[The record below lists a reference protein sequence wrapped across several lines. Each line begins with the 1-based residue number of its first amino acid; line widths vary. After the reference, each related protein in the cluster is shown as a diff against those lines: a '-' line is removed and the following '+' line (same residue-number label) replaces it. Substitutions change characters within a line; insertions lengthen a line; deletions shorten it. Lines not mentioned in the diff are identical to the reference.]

1 MRVWQE
7 EPLVV
12 IEDARE
18 RVVGGSAP
26 LITLRLGAA
35 DQMPCVACHLRASEA
50 RRLAGELLAAAAAL
64 EELS

>member
-18 RVVGGSAP
+18 RVIGGSAP
-26 LITLRLGAA
+26 LITLRLGAE
-35 DQMPCVACHLRASEA
+35 QMPSGACYLRPAEA
-50 RRLAGELLAAAAAL
+50 RRLAGELLAAAAAA

>member
-1 MRVWQE
+1 MRVWRE

-12 IEDARE
+12 MEDARE
-18 RVVGGSAP
+18 RVVGASAP
-26 LITLRLGAA
+26 LITLLLGGAEQA
-35 DQMPCVACHLRASEA
+35 PCVACCLRASEA

>member
-1 MRVWQE
+1 M
-7 EPLVV
+7 
-12 IEDARE
+12 EDARE

-26 LITLRLGAA
+26 LVTLLLGGAEQA
-35 DQMPCVACHLRASEA
+35 PCVACCLRASEA